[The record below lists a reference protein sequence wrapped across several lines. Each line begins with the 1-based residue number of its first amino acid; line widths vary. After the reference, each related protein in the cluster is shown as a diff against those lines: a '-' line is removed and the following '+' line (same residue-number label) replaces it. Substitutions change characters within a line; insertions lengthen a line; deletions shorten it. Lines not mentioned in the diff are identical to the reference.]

1 MNESPVKSSNL
12 LESQRTFQDS
22 LERLHQRCNQLES
35 ASESVDSIRRKMYL
49 QDNANQNESPS
60 NVSAPNGSLVDEFD
74 SISYRIE
81 ELISKIENSSHQVL
95 ILL

>member
-1 MNESPVKSSNL
+1 MNESAIKSNNPSEL
-12 LESQRTFQDS
+12 QRTFQDS

-49 QDNANQNESPS
+49 QDANKDEHPI

-74 SISYRIE
+74 SISYRLE
-81 ELISKIENSSHQVL
+81 ELVAKIENSSHQVL